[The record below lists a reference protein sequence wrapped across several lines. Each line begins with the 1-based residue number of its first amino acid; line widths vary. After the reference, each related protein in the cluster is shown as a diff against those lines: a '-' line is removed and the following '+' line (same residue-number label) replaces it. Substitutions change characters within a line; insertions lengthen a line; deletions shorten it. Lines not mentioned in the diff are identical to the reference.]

1 METHLAGSWERTM
14 FKKRQTAA
22 IAVAALLSS
31 PIAHAQ
37 ANLTAETASPG
48 STPGISVIALFGGRR
63 SEQCCKYSGERWTN
77 FNQFSA
83 ERR

>member
-1 METHLAGSWERTM
+1 METHLEGSWERIM

-22 IAVAALLSS
+22 IVVAALLSS

-48 STPGISVIALFGGRR
+48 STPGISVHRTFGGIC
-63 SEQCCKYSGERWTN
+63 SEQCCKYSGERWTD

-83 ERR
+83 ECR